1 LSTPTEALN
10 ALRAPFQG
18 RQGRAHT
25 PETGEVTAESLA
37 AVEAHAVS
45 VRIWNP
51 ALIPGL
57 LQTTRYAVGAVTNGR
72 PSLPADQVQRY
83 AHHRAARVDQ
93 FLDRWGNR
101 PEPEAASFVI
111 GEQAIR
117 QSLTHTEAH
126 RAQLRQLLNLMDL
139 PKVSIR
145 ILPIGQPA
153 PGRAGHLSLYGL
165 VGDDGKRGARL
176 GLTET
181 PAGAWY
187 SLRSADVARLHTVFA
202 GILDVALSA
211 ADSRSLILEELAA

>member
-1 LSTPTEALN
+1 LSTPAEALN
-10 ALRAPFQG
+10 ALRAPDQ
-18 RQGRAHT
+18 RNQGRAHT

-51 ALIPGL
+51 SLIPGL
-57 LQTTRYAVGAVTNGR
+57 LQTTRYAVGAVTSGR
-72 PSLPADQVQRY
+72 PSLPSEEVQRY

-117 QSLTHTEAH
+117 QPLTHAAAH
-126 RAQLRQLLNLMDL
+126 RAQLQQLLNVMDL
-139 PKVSIR
+139 PKVSVR
-145 ILPIGQPA
+145 VLAASQPV
-153 PGRAGHLSLYGL
+153 PGRASHLTLYGL
-165 VGDDGKRGARL
+165 AGDSGKRGARL
-176 GLTET
+176 GLVET

-211 ADSRSLILEELAA
+211 DQTRSLISEALAA

>member
-1 LSTPTEALN
+1 MSTPAEALA

-51 ALIPGL
+51 SLIPGL
-57 LQTTRYAVGAVTNGR
+57 LQTTRYAVGAVTSGR
-72 PSLPADQVQRY
+72 PSLSSEDVQRY

-117 QSLTHTEAH
+117 QPLTHQTAH
-126 RAQLRQLLNLMDL
+126 RAQLRQILNLMDL
-139 PKVSIR
+139 PKVDIR
-145 ILPIGQPA
+145 VLAAGQPA

-165 VGDDGKRGARL
+165 TGDDGKRGARL
-176 GLTET
+176 GLMET

-187 SLRSADVARLHTVFA
+187 SMRSADVARLHTVFA
-202 GILDVALSA
+202 GILDVALDA
-211 ADSRSLILEELAA
+211 EDTRSLILEALAA